1 MSAAGISTAPSTIVP
16 RRLGKIKFMD
26 LDPLEVAR
34 QLTIMNSRFFQ
45 RITADECL
53 SKAWPKK
60 IGVDTPNIAQMIAF
74 DNATTHWVIVTVLSV
89 DDMKKRASVIKQF
102 INIAEVGLFTEAPR
116 RC

>member
-1 MSAAGISTAPSTIVP
+1 
-16 RRLGKIKFMD
+16 
-26 LDPLEVAR
+26 
-34 QLTIMNSRFFQ
+34 
-45 RITADECL
+45 
-53 SKAWPKK
+53 
-60 IGVDTPNIAQMIAF
+60 MIAF